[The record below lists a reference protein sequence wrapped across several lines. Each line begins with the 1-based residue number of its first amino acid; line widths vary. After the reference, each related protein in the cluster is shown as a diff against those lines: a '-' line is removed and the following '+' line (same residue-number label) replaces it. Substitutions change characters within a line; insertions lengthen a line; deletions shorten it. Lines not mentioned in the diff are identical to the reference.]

1 VSTSAPSLPARPPQV
16 VWACRLAWCFSTVV
30 LIAVATTLGDWGSPN
45 QRQQLQEG
53 LAGSSLTRDLD
64 AGQVLEAVRYT
75 LIAVAAA
82 SVAALL
88 AAGWVARGHA
98 GARVLLTVLAASSP
112 LAAPLLGL
120 GGVFIAAAGIACA
133 VLLWTSPAR
142 TWFKLVS
149 PAPGAPMH
157 PPGPSSPKR
166 APMSHPAPPPD
177 GDPTPRPVEPGATSE
192 PPRWPG
198 ASGQPPSYEQ
208 PSQSPQPYGQQPAQP
223 EYGQSGP
230 PQYGQPQYGQ
240 PSGQPQQYGQYGQA
254 SGQPQQYGQPYG
266 AQPYAYGQS
275 GYDQGGYGSAPM
287 SRPGAVTA
295 AAVITFVLSGLALLA
310 SLIAGVSVLAA
321 RDGIKD
327 ELLKDQNF
335 RNTFDRGD
343 IDTVVTFVG
352 LGALFFALLALL
364 GIVLA
369 ALVLRGRGWA
379 RIALIVLSVPTAVLG
394 LIGFGAAFPLLWTLG
409 AIAVIV
415 LLSLGQV
422 RQWFA
427 MRGYEG
433 STA

>member
-1 VSTSAPSLPARPPQV
+1 M
-16 VWACRLAWCFSTVV
+16 VV
-30 LIAVATTLGDWGSPN
+30 LIAVATTLGDWGAPG
-45 QRQQLQEG
+45 QRQQLQDA
-53 LAGSSLTRDLD
+53 LADSSFTRELD
-64 AGQVLEAVRYT
+64 AGQVLEAVRYS

-112 LAAPLLGL
+112 VAAPLLGI

-142 TWFKLVS
+142 TWFRLVS
-149 PAPGAPMH
+149 PAPGATST
-157 PPGPSSPKR
+157 PGPSSPKR
-166 APMSHPAPPPD
+166 AAMSHPAPPPD
-177 GDPTPRPVEPGATSE
+177 GDPTSRPVEPAPTNE

-198 ASGQPPSYEQ
+198 ASGQPPSYGQ
-208 PSQSPQPYGQQPAQP
+208 PSQPYGQPPSQP
-223 EYGQSGP
+223 EYGQTGQPQTGQP
-230 PQYGQPQYGQ
+230 PAGQYGQPQQYGTPAYGQSYGQ
-240 PSGQPQQYGQYGQA
+240 PSGQPQQYGQ
-254 SGQPQQYGQPYG
+254 SYG
-266 AQPYAYGQS
+266 AQSYGYGQS
-275 GYDQGGYGSAPM
+275 GYDQGYGSAPM

-295 AAVITFVLSGLALLA
+295 AAVITFVLAGLALLG

-321 RDGIKD
+321 RDGIKE
-327 ELLKDQNF
+327 ELLKDPTF
-335 RNTFDRGD
+335 RDTFDPGD

-352 LGALFFALLALL
+352 LGAFFFALLALV

-369 ALVLRGRGWA
+369 ALVMRGRGWA

-409 AIAVIV
+409 AVAVIV